1 MTGEIRK
8 LLTIKRYRHNSKI
21 PWTVDVRGV
30 KQVIA
35 PKALL
40 EEIQEKEK
48 EAGASTVK
56 TPMIHRIKAKFVIGS
71 TMMMSVDLLDMIAPI
86 VVVRET

>member
-1 MTGEIRK
+1 M
-8 LLTIKRYRHNSKI
+8 
-21 PWTVDVRGV
+21 DVIGV
-30 KQVIA
+30 KQVIT

-56 TPMIHRIKAKFVIGS
+56 TPMIHRIKAKFVIGN
-71 TMMMSVDLLDMIAPI
+71 TMMSVDLLDMIAPI